1 MLIYLQMIEE
11 PQERCKFEEVYKTY
25 YKLLFYVANE
35 ILGNVHDAE
44 DAVHQAF
51 ISIAKN
57 IKKIDEIKCPKTRSY
72 VVTIV
77 ENKAIDLYRTK
88 KRRTEVELSEEV
100 LGLSVEY
107 EGDDRLVSCIL
118 KLPAQYREV
127 ILLKYEQ
134 GYNTR
139 EIAQMLKLTVSNTNK
154 ILQRAKNKL
163 EKLCREEGVL

>member
-1 MLIYLQMIEE
+1 M
-11 PQERCKFEEVYKTY
+11 
-25 YKLLFYVANE
+25 
-35 ILGNVHDAE
+35 
-44 DAVHQAF
+44 
-51 ISIAKN
+51 
-57 IKKIDEIKCPKTRSY
+57 
-72 VVTIV
+72 
-77 ENKAIDLYRTK
+77 
-88 KRRTEVELSEEV
+88 ELSEEV

-163 EKLCREEGVL
+163 EKLCR